1 MTIYCHKTAISCP
14 QGFCSR
20 APGGGEKTHRSGP
33 ESRDGLIAETRVRVE
48 GPPTSRQTR
57 PTPILPHNNRNKVFW
72 RQLPRAFVSLSGI
85 WSSSVRTRAMADV
98 VSGGGSSSVRW
109 QDEADPEL
117 RPLVVK
123 QLYVVVYS
131 FLPQP
136 SSIRDRRT
144 AAVVRSGVWGERDR
158 RTAAVVRSG
167 VFGVY

>member
-1 MTIYCHKTAISCP
+1 
-14 QGFCSR
+14 
-20 APGGGEKTHRSGP
+20 
-33 ESRDGLIAETRVRVE
+33 
-48 GPPTSRQTR
+48 
-57 PTPILPHNNRNKVFW
+57 
-72 RQLPRAFVSLSGI
+72 
-85 WSSSVRTRAMADV
+85 MADV